1 MNNKPIQTFEDL
13 NVYQRAYRISL
24 EIHKETFSY
33 PRQEQMRGIADQIR
47 RASKGICANIAEG
60 YGKQHIST
68 AEFKRYLSIAI
79 GSANEMRVWLSYA

>member
-24 EIHKETFSY
+24 EIHKETFFY

-47 RASKGICANIAEG
+47 RASKGICANNG
-60 YGKQHIST
+60 NRQ
-68 AEFKRYLSIAI
+68 YL
-79 GSANEMRVWLSYA
+79 LSDFYTLPSRSVEERSVSL